1 MECPMDV
8 RTQILNQPPAF
19 FNHGWVPAPPTL
31 QAYRE
36 KLDVIPNTPIQNAE
50 VNLPKGTLDL
60 FTDGACWG
68 PRDALTRLATWG
80 VVVATPH
87 ITSDFSPIDSGLL
100 PGRYQSVTRAEL
112 YAAIQALLFARRQQ
126 QPFRIWV
133 DNQFVVRRL
142 RSFLTNVSIEINV
155 NKPNH
160 DLLQQLL
167 EVVQHTKHL
176 CQGVIKV
183 YSHQAQN
190 TATDPVERWAFCG
203 NQVADELATHEFY
216 NYPDVLTMRQQLIA
230 EVSRYETLRDQ
241 AHQVFIK
248 VGKLAMTKSRT
259 ETQQAAEDPR
269 RDLQLA
275 PVRMRPW
282 TFPDQLPPEAEHY
295 FLDDWPCIAEWIN
308 SLHTGVGTVQFWSWA
323 QLYANFQMM
332 FVDRGPWFNLKQL
345 SWESKH
351 SMPNEPFV
359 KRTR

>member
-1 MECPMDV
+1 
-8 RTQILNQPPAF
+8 
-19 FNHGWVPAPPTL
+19 
-31 QAYRE
+31 
-36 KLDVIPNTPIQNAE
+36 
-50 VNLPKGTLDL
+50 
-60 FTDGACWG
+60 
-68 PRDALTRLATWG
+68 
-80 VVVATPH
+80 
-87 ITSDFSPIDSGLL
+87 
-100 PGRYQSVTRAEL
+100 
-112 YAAIQALLFARRQQ
+112 
-126 QPFRIWV
+126 
-133 DNQFVVRRL
+133 
-142 RSFLTNVSIEINV
+142 LTNVEINV

-183 YSHQAQN
+183 YNHQAQN

-203 NQVADELATHEFY
+203 NQAADELATHEFY
-216 NYPDVLTMRQQLIA
+216 NHPDVLTMRQQLIA

-308 SLHTGVGTVQFWSWA
+308 SLHTGVGTVQF
-323 QLYANFQMM
+323 
-332 FVDRGPWFNLKQL
+332 
-345 SWESKH
+345 
-351 SMPNEPFV
+351 
-359 KRTR
+359 